1 MRIFSSNFRA
11 ICLVAVSVV
20 SGFGLMWNAAAAG
33 IVHSGYLGGMYDDLA
48 SGIAVDGAGNVYITG
63 TTGSPNFP
71 ETVGTNGTPYRS
83 MAPFVAKFSPTGA
96 LLYSTIIG
104 GLCDG
109 QGYAIAVDATGNAY
123 ITGRANTCIFEPG
136 SPPGVLVAKLNPV
149 GGLTYLY
156 VFGGSFGDSSAG
168 NAIAVDTNGNAYV
181 TGQAD
186 VWSLD
191 FPTTPG
197 AFETNAC
204 GGFPSGDG
212 FVAKINPAG
221 TGLVYS
227 TYICGTLEDTP
238 NAIAIDPAG
247 FVYVGG
253 DTMSQDFPLANAFQ
267 TNGPGTINAGFV
279 CKLDPGGSNLVYST
293 YFGGPLG
300 DTLILALAVDAQ
312 GNAYVTGDTSGGSLP
327 TTAGA
332 VQEIPPSPACAPS
345 FCHDAFV
352 AKFSPIGSLVYSTY
366 LAGEGEDAGK
376 GIAVDASGNAYV
388 AGSTAAL
395 YFPIRN
401 AFQFDYHGP
410 GDAFVTKLNANGSR
424 ILFSSYL
431 GGGHV
436 TNSSLATDGKDKAT
450 GIALGPGGKIYLAGH
465 TTSLNFPTTAG
476 VFQQTV
482 PTNACSTF
490 QTCGNAFVTCV
501 TADGPG
507 VTPPVSLTISPA
519 EVLLGGTVNATW
531 SGIPTPTTDDVIE
544 LFRLGEFSHGPF
556 VLTNYHTTGAAAG
569 TLPLPLPP
577 ALPPGSYDFRLLGT
591 DPDAPAQ
598 LKVIARSE
606 PVTVLPRPRLF
617 VSLEVPARILHL
629 RGEGL
634 SAGTYNVEA
643 TDKLAPAAWQ
653 VIGALASTNGGSA
666 EFTEAIS
673 FARTARFYRL
683 AR

>member
-1 MRIFSSNFRA
+1 MQTLNSCFRA
-11 ICLVAVSVV
+11 ICAAVLSIV
-20 SGFGLMWNAAAAG
+20 SGFTLTWNAAAGG
-33 IVHSGYLGGMYDDLA
+33 IIYSGYFGGMYDDVA
-48 SGIAVDGAGNVYITG
+48 FGIAVDSTGNAYITG

-71 ETVGTNGTPYRS
+71 ETVGTNGTPYGQQ
-83 MAPFVAKFSPTGA
+83 APFVAKFSPTGA

-104 GLCDG
+104 GLCDA
-109 QGYAIAVDATGNAY
+109 QGYAIAVDAAGNAY
-123 ITGRANTCIFEPG
+123 ITGRANTCILGGP
-136 SPPGVLVAKLNPV
+136 SPGVLVAKLNPV

-197 AFETNAC
+197 AFQTNAC

-227 TYICGTLEDTP
+227 TYICGTMTDTP

-247 FVYVGG
+247 FAYVGG
-253 DTMSQDFPLANAFQ
+253 DTMSQDFPLVNAFQ
-267 TNGPGTINAGFV
+267 TNGPGTILAGFV

-300 DTLILALAVDAQ
+300 DTLVEGLALDAQ

-352 AKFSPIGSLVYSTY
+352 AKFSANGSLVYSTY
-366 LAGEGEDAGK
+366 LAGEGDDAGK
-376 GIAVDASGNAYV
+376 GIAVDATGNAYV

-401 AFQFDYHGP
+401 AFQTDCRGP
-410 GDAFVTKLNANGSR
+410 GDAFVTKLNPDASR

-431 GGGHV
+431 GGGHM
-436 TNSSLATDGKDKAT
+436 TNSTLATDGKDVAT

-476 VFQQTV
+476 VFQQTA
-482 PTNACSTF
+482 PTNGCSTF
-490 QTCGNAFVTCV
+490 QTCGDAFVTCV
-501 TADGPG
+501 TADGSG
-507 VTPPVSLTISPA
+507 TTPPVSITISPA
-519 EVLLGGTVNATW
+519 EVLLGRTVTAAW
-531 SGIPTPTTDDVIE
+531 SGIPTPTTDDLIE
-544 LFRLGEFSHGPF
+544 LFRLGDSGHGPF
-556 VLTNYHTTGAAAG
+556 VLTNYLTTGAAAG
-569 TLPLPLPP
+569 ALPLPLPP
-577 ALPPGSYDFRLLGT
+577 TLPYGTYEFRLLGF
-591 DPDAPAQ
+591 DPDFPAVP
-598 LKVIARSE
+598 KMIARSE
-606 PVTVLPRPRLF
+606 PVYVLPSPKLFISIERP
-617 VSLEVPARILHL
+617 ANILHL
-629 RGEGL
+629 RVGGL
-634 SAGTYNVEA
+634 PAGTYNVQA
-643 TDKLAPAAWQ
+643 TDKLAPATWQ
-653 VIGALASTNGGSA
+653 VIGAISSTNGPA
-666 EFTEAIS
+666 EFTEPIS
-673 FARTARFYRL
+673 FARTTRFYRL
-683 AR
+683 AK

>member
-1 MRIFSSNFRA
+1 MRAISFGFRA
-11 ICLVAVSVV
+11 ICVVLVSVV
-20 SGFGLMWNAAAAG
+20 NGFGLMWNATAAG
-33 IVHSGYLGGMYDDLA
+33 IVYSGYLGGMYDDVA
-48 SGIAVDGAGNVYITG
+48 FGIAVDAAGNAYITG
-63 TTGSPNFP
+63 TTGSPDFP
-71 ETVGTNGTPYRS
+71 ETIGTNGTPYGS
-83 MAPFVAKFSPTGA
+83 MAPFVAKFSPNGA

-104 GLCDG
+104 GVCDG
-109 QGYAIAVDATGNAY
+109 QGYAVAVDGTGNAY
-123 ITGRANTCIFEPG
+123 ITGRANTCILGPG
-136 SPPGVLVAKLNPV
+136 SPPGVLVAKLDPF

-156 VFGGSFGDSSAG
+156 VFGASFGDSSAG
-168 NAIAVDTNGNAYV
+168 NAIAVDANGYAYV
-181 TGQAD
+181 TGEAD
-186 VWSLD
+186 GWSAD
-191 FPTTPG
+191 FPTTAG
-197 AFETNAC
+197 AFQTNAC

-212 FVAKINPAG
+212 FVAKVNPAG

-247 FVYVGG
+247 FACIAGS
-253 DTMSQDFPLANAFQ
+253 TMSQDFPVINAVQ
-267 TNGPGTINAGFV
+267 TNGLGTILAGFV

-300 DTLILALAVDAQ
+300 DTIIEALALDTQ
-312 GNAYVTGDTSGGSLP
+312 GNAYVAGDTSGGSLP

-332 VQEIPPSPACAPS
+332 VQEIPPSPACAPN

-352 AKFSPIGSLVYSTY
+352 AKFSPAGSLVYSTY
-366 LAGEGEDAGK
+366 LAGEGDDAGK

-401 AFQFDYHGP
+401 AFQFDYRGP
-410 GDAFVTKLNANGSR
+410 GDAFVTKLNPDASR

-436 TNSSLATDGKDKAT
+436 TNSPLATDGQDEAT
-450 GIALGPGGKIYLAGH
+450 GIALGAGGKIYLAGH

-476 VFQQTV
+476 VFQQTA
-482 PTNACSTF
+482 PSNACSTY

-507 VTPPVSLTISPA
+507 ITPAISLTVSP
-519 EVLLGGTVNATW
+519 EVPVGGTVTAAW
-531 SGIPTPTTDDVIE
+531 SGIPSPTANDLIQ
-544 LFRLGEFSHGPF
+544 LFRLGDFGHAAF

-569 TLPLPLPP
+569 TLPLPLPST
-577 ALPPGSYDFRLLGT
+577 LPSGSYDFRLLGT
-591 DPDAPAQ
+591 DPDFPAL

-606 PVTVLPRPRLF
+606 PVTVLPPPKFF
-617 VSLEVPARILHL
+617 VSIEVPTSILHL
-629 RGEGL
+629 RVEGL
-634 SAGTYNVEA
+634 PSGAYNVEA
-643 TDKLAPAAWQ
+643 TDQLAPASWQ
-653 VIGALASTNGGSA
+653 VVGALASTNGGPA
-666 EFTEAIS
+666 EFTEPIS
-673 FARTARFYRL
+673 FTRTTRFYRL

>member
-1 MRIFSSNFRA
+1 MRTFNSCFRA
-11 ICLVAVSVV
+11 ICLVLVSVV

-33 IVHSGYLGGMYDDLA
+33 IVYSGYLGGMYDDVA
-48 SGIAVDGAGNVYITG
+48 FGITVDGAGNAYITG
-63 TTGSPNFP
+63 TTGSPDFL
-71 ETVGTNGTPYRS
+71 ETVGTNGTPGGK
-83 MAPFVAKFSPTGA
+83 MAPFVAKFSPGGA

-109 QGYAIAVDATGNAY
+109 QGYAIAVDGTGNAY
-123 ITGRANTCIFEPG
+123 ITGRANTCILG
-136 SPPGVLVAKLNPV
+136 GNPPGVLVAKLNPV

-191 FPTTPG
+191 FPATPG
-197 AFETNAC
+197 AFQTNAC

-212 FVAKINPAG
+212 FVAKVNAAG

-227 TYICGTLEDTP
+227 TYLCGTLEDTP

-247 FVYVGG
+247 FVYIGG
-253 DTMSQDFPLANAFQ
+253 DTMSQDFPLVNAFQ
-267 TNGPGTINAGFV
+267 TNGPGTIRAGFV

-300 DTLILALAVDAQ
+300 NTLVEALALDAQ
-312 GNAYVTGDTSGGSLP
+312 GNAYVTGDTSGGSLL

-332 VQEIPPSPACAPS
+332 VQEIPPSPACAPN

-352 AKFSPIGSLVYSTY
+352 AKFSPAGSLVYSTY
-366 LAGEGEDAGK
+366 LAGEGDDAGE
-376 GIAVDASGNAYV
+376 GIAVDASGNVYV

-401 AFQFDYHGP
+401 AFQFDYHGR
-410 GDAFVTKLNANGSR
+410 GDVFVTKLNANGSR

-436 TNSSLATDGKDKAT
+436 TNSSLATDGQDKAT

-482 PTNACSTF
+482 PSNACATF

-501 TADGPG
+501 TAEDPG
-507 VTPPVSLTISPA
+507 ITPDVSLTVSP
-519 EVLLGGTVNATW
+519 EVPVGGSVTAAW
-531 SGIPTPTTDDVIE
+531 SGIPSPSTDDLIQ
-544 LFRLGEFSHGPF
+544 LFRLGDFGHGPF
-556 VLTNYHTTGAAAG
+556 VLTNYHTTGATAG

-591 DPDAPAQ
+591 DPDFPAL

-606 PVTVLPRPRLF
+606 PVTVLPPPRLF
-617 VSLEVPARILHL
+617 VSLEGPARLLHL
-629 RGEGL
+629 RVEGL
-634 SAGTYNVEA
+634 PAGTYNVEV
-643 TDKLAPAAWQ
+643 TDKLAPATWQ
-653 VIGALASTNGGSA
+653 VIGALAGTNSGSA
-666 EFTEAIS
+666 EFTETIS

>member
-1 MRIFSSNFRA
+1 MRTFSSGFRA
-11 ICLVAVSVV
+11 ICVVLGSVV
-20 SGFGLMWNAAAAG
+20 SGFVLMWNAAAAG
-33 IVHSGYLGGMYDDLA
+33 VVYSGYLGGMYDEFA
-48 SGIAVDGAGNVYITG
+48 SGIAVDGAGNAYITG

-71 ETVGTNGTPYRS
+71 ETVGTNGTPHGS

-104 GLCDG
+104 GVCDG
-109 QGYAIAVDATGNAY
+109 QGYAIAVDRTENAF
-123 ITGRANTCIFEPG
+123 ITGRANTCILGPG

-156 VFGGSFGDSSAG
+156 VFGASFGDSSAG
-168 NAIAVDTNGNAYV
+168 NAIAVDTNGYAYI

-186 VWSLD
+186 GWSAD

-197 AFETNAC
+197 AFQTNAC

-212 FVAKINPAG
+212 FVAKVNPTG

-238 NAIAIDPAG
+238 RAIAIDPAG
-247 FVYVGG
+247 FAYIGG
-253 DTMSQDFPLANAFQ
+253 DTMSQDFPVVNAVQ
-267 TNGPGTINAGFV
+267 TNGPGTILASFV
-279 CKLDPGGSNLVYST
+279 CKLDPAGSNLVFST

-300 DTLILALAVDAQ
+300 DTVVEALALDTQ

-332 VQEIPPSPACAPS
+332 VQEIPPSPACAPN

-366 LAGEGEDAGK
+366 LAGEGDDAGE

-388 AGSTAAL
+388 TGSTAAL

-401 AFQFDYHGP
+401 AFQFDYRGP
-410 GDAFVTKLNANGSR
+410 GDAFVTKLNPDGSR

-431 GGGHV
+431 GGGHM
-436 TNSSLATDGKDKAT
+436 TNSALATDGQDEAT
-450 GIALGPGGKIYLAGH
+450 GIALGPGGKIYLAGQ
-465 TTSLNFPTTAG
+465 TTSLNFPTTAD

-482 PTNACSTF
+482 PSNACTTF

-501 TADGPG
+501 TADGLG
-507 VTPPVSLTISPA
+507 ITPAVSLTVSP
-519 EVLLGGTVNATW
+519 EVLGGGSVTAVW
-531 SGIPTPTTDDVIE
+531 SGIPSPTTDDMIQ
-544 LFRLGEFSHGPF
+544 LFRLGDSGHGPF
-556 VLTNYHTTGAAAG
+556 VLTNYHTTGAAEG

-577 ALPPGSYDFRLLGT
+577 TLPSGSYDFRLMGT
-591 DPDAPAQ
+591 DPDFPAL

-606 PVTVLPRPRLF
+606 PVTVLSPPRFF
-617 VSLEVPARILHL
+617 VSIEGPANILHL
-629 RGEGL
+629 RIEGFPT
-634 SAGTYNVEA
+634 GTYNVEA
-643 TDKLAPAAWQ
+643 TDKLAPATWQ
-653 VIGALASTNGGSA
+653 VIGALASTNGGPA
-666 EFTEAIS
+666 EFTEPIS
-673 FARTARFYRL
+673 FARTTRFYRL
-683 AR
+683 AK